1 MSNMSE
7 LECTLNDL
15 VAASQN
21 MLNAANA
28 LKDLILK
35 KEISETSVSNSNK
48 EIKEPVVKEV
58 PLTVKPYSFQE
69 VRGIMAT
76 LSASG
81 KKMEAKQLLSDLGAS
96 RLSEVNE
103 ADYNTLVT
111 KAEALING

>member
-21 MLNAANA
+21 MLNVANA

-35 KEISETSVSNSNK
+35 KETSVSNSNK
-48 EIKEPVVKEV
+48 EIKEPVVKEI

-76 LSASG
+76 LAASG

>member
-7 LECTLNDL
+7 LKCTLNDL
-15 VAASQN
+15 VTAPQN
-21 MLNAANA
+21 MLNAANK

-35 KEISETSVSNSNK
+35 KETSASNSNK
-48 EIKEPVVKEV
+48 EIKEPAVKEV

-76 LSASG
+76 LAASG

-96 RLSEVNE
+96 CLSVVNE
-103 ADYNTLVT
+103 
-111 KAEALING
+111 AEALING

>member
-1 MSNMSE
+1 MNNMSK

-15 VAASQN
+15 VAATQN
-21 MLNAANA
+21 MLNAANT

-35 KEISETSVSNSNK
+35 KETSVSNSNK
-48 EIKEPVVKEV
+48 KIKEPVVKEV

-76 LSASG
+76 LTASG
-81 KKMEAKQLLSDLGAS
+81 KKIEAKQLLSELGTS

-111 KAEALING
+111 LAEALING

>member
-15 VAASQN
+15 VAATQN
-21 MLNAANA
+21 MLNAANK

-35 KEISETSVSNSNK
+35 KETSASNSNK

-76 LSASG
+76 LAASG
-81 KKMEAKQLLSDLGAS
+81 KKMEAKQLLSNFGAS
-96 RLSEVNE
+96 CLSVVNE
-103 ADYNTLVT
+103 
-111 KAEALING
+111 AEALING

>member
-1 MSNMSE
+1 MNNMSK

-15 VAASQN
+15 VAATQN
-21 MLNAANA
+21 MLNAANT

-35 KEISETSVSNSNK
+35 KETSVSNSNK
-48 EIKEPVVKEV
+48 KIKEPVVKEV

-76 LSASG
+76 LTASG
-81 KKMEAKQLLSDLGAS
+81 KKMEAKQLLSELGPS
-96 RLSEVNE
+96 RLSEVKE

-111 KAEALING
+111 LAEALING

>member
-15 VAASQN
+15 VAATQN
-21 MLNAANA
+21 MLNAANK

-35 KEISETSVSNSNK
+35 KETSASNSNK
-48 EIKEPVVKEV
+48 EIKDSVVKEV

-69 VRGIMAT
+69 VRG
-76 LSASG
+76 

-96 RLSEVNE
+96 CLSEVNE
-103 ADYNTLVT
+103 A
-111 KAEALING
+111 EALING

>member
-1 MSNMSE
+1 MNNMSK

-15 VAASQN
+15 VAATQN
-21 MLNAANA
+21 MLNAANT

-35 KEISETSVSNSNK
+35 KETSVSNSNK
-48 EIKEPVVKEV
+48 KIKEPVVKEV

-76 LSASG
+76 LTASG
-81 KKMEAKQLLSDLGAS
+81 KKMEAKQLLSELGTS

-111 KAEALING
+111 LAEALING